1 MIEEKNFAQYIFA
14 DGKIISMTS
23 NYSESSIELKLQIRK
38 WVEKKIVP
46 CFVTLRFENVD
57 ELDILEDFST
67 AGNYS
72 DVVLVKITDEEFY
85 ASFDPF
91 GNSGE
96 PNESDNFVIKARKC
110 IINEVQ

>member
-1 MIEEKNFAQYIFA
+1 MIEEVNFAQYIFA

-23 NYSESSIELKLQIRK
+23 NYADSSIELELQIRK
-38 WVEKKIVP
+38 WVEKKVVP
-46 CFVTLRFENVD
+46 CIVTLRFENVYK
-57 ELDILEDFST
+57 LDILDDFST

-72 DVVLVKITDEEFY
+72 DVVLVKLTDNKFY

-96 PNESDNFVIKARKC
+96 PNESDNFVIKAANC
-110 IINEVQ
+110 TIEEML